1 MTVCVSEDEAVIK
14 AMIDAYR
21 TEANRTRPFKA
32 PPGWESYGDWVS
44 HECFA
49 AVLAAVRRFS

>member
-1 MTVCVSEDEAVIK
+1 VSEDDAVIQ

-21 TEANRTRPFKA
+21 AEANRTRPFKA
-32 PPGWESYGDWVS
+32 PAGWNSYGDWVS
-44 HECFA
+44 YECFA

>member
-1 MTVCVSEDEAVIK
+1 MSEDGAIIQ

-32 PPGWESYGDWVS
+32 PAGWESYEAWVS